1 MEPRDLIELLELSA
15 GQTDHLMT
23 RLIAELKE
31 RGAILEDLAA
41 LQLRQVASQQANAS
55 VIVEAAMTAGTLNS
69 TSQLLGRMY
78 GGSIQ

>member
-1 MEPRDLIELLELSA
+1 MEPSDLIELLELSA

-31 RGAILEDLAA
+31 RGAIMEDLAA
-41 LQLRQVASQQANAS
+41 LQLRQVASQQASAC